1 MVIDDTMIAFGNLH
15 GYDNYFHCYA
25 IFEII
30 TPFRDRFSSIND
42 SQTDQMRRTT
52 LWIVQVGWP
61 GFELVGLLLKFNIS
75 ILYMYKSYRCL

>member
-15 GYDNYFHCYA
+15 SYDNYFHCYA

-52 LWIVQVGWP
+52 L
-61 GFELVGLLLKFNIS
+61 
-75 ILYMYKSYRCL
+75 